1 MKLRAKLQNIQLDFK
16 TRQPIVSFSV
26 SCKTPEN
33 LEKYK
38 DKDLAIEVKQH
49 RERRSLDA
57 NACLWACL
65 GDLATAMRTDSWS
78 MYLYMLE
85 RYGKFTLIQCRP
97 EAVPDLQRV
106 WRETKVVGAR
116 YDADGEKLI
125 DVLCFFG
132 SSTYSTA
139 EFSRLL
145 DGVISEMKDIGLD
158 TPPDEEMKAML
169 EEMERRD
176 QARRSKEA
184 RKSSEKQGQAG

>member
-1 MKLRAKLQNIQLDFK
+1 MKTTGRLKAIDLPFRSKK
-16 TRQPIVSFSV
+16 PIVSFELD
-26 SCKTPEN
+26 CLPEDA
-33 LEKYK
+33 EKYQ
-38 DKDLAIEVKQH
+38 DMELDLKIEKH
-49 RERRSLDA
+49 RNHRSLDA
-57 NACLWACL
+57 NAMLWACL
-65 GDLATAMRTDSWS
+65 GELATAMRTDSWS

>member
-1 MKLRAKLQNIQLDFK
+1 MKLRAKLQNIQPDFK

-26 SCKTPEN
+26 NCKTPEN

-38 DKDLAIEVKQH
+38 DKDLDIEVKQH

-65 GDLATAMRTDSWS
+65 GDLAKAMRTDSWS

-106 WRETKVVGAR
+106 WRETKVVGER
-116 YDADGEKLI
+116 YAADGDKMI

-145 DGVISEMKDIGLD
+145 DGVIQEMRDIGLE
-158 TPPDEEMKAML
+158 TPPDEETKAML

-184 RKSSEKQGQAG
+184 RKSSQEQGQAG